1 MIKVSYLKRILNEIM
16 YKEQAVIKR
25 SEVMIDDE
33 TGESEYQL
41 LTIYDQIPCKL
52 SQYKELAGHRD
63 DRAGI
68 ITLDLRL
75 TCDPEY
81 RIEEGDIVEIYHC
94 GEFQRLIAGT
104 SFNYPTHKEI
114 SLRRRRENEQG

>member
-16 YKEQAVIKR
+16 YQDRAMIKR
-25 SEVMIDDE
+25 SEAVIDDE

-41 LTIYDQIPCKL
+41 LTIYDQVPCKL
-52 SQYKELAGHRD
+52 SQYKELAGHKD

>member
-1 MIKVSYLKRILNEIM
+1 MKVSYLKRILNEIM

>member
-1 MIKVSYLKRILNEIM
+1 MINVSQLQSYLHKWM
-16 YKEQAVIKR
+16 YKDRAVIKR
-25 SEVMIDDE
+25 SEVMIDAE

-41 LTIYDQIPCKL
+41 LTIYDQVPCKL

-104 SFNYPTHKEI
+104 SFDYPTHKEI
-114 SLRRRRENEQG
+114 SLRRRRENEQS